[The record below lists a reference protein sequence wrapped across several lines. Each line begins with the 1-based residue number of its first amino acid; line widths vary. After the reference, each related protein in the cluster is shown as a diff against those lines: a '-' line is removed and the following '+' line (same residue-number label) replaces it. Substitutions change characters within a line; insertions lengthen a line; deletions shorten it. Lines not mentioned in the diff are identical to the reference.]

1 MHISQF
7 YRICKENSDI
17 DIISKI
23 KSPAQRE
30 TAKRLFNR
38 LILATDALGHNKN
51 LKKFQEV
58 ISEKK

>member
-7 YRICKENSDI
+7 YRICKDNPDI

-23 KSPAQRE
+23 KSSAQRE
-30 TAKRLFNR
+30 NAKRLFNR

-51 LKKFQEV
+51 LKKFQ
-58 ISEKK
+58 